1 MGKFKTWW
9 NKNKKVVGYVTV
21 LSAMAVGGAI
31 VYYKIEKNYGI
42 KCKKII
48 DSVKDDTRKALG
60 MVDLPK
66 PDIKGCYIHDFW
78 CENAE
83 PGSGLGVKAIIAVD
97 TAEADVGEVFRKL
110 AEAGNVD
117 TDLNGFWATVEWD
130 CND

>member
-1 MGKFKTWW
+1 MGKLKTWW
-9 NKNKKVVGYVTV
+9 KKNKKAVGYVTV
-21 LSAMAVGGAI
+21 LSLMAVGGVVA
-31 VYYKIEKNYGI
+31 YYHIQKHYWEEGQ
-42 KCKKII
+42 KII

-60 MVDLPK
+60 IVDLPK

-97 TAEADVGEVFRKL
+97 TAEADVNEVFSKL

-117 TDLNGFWATVEWD
+117 TELNGFWATIEWD

>member
-1 MGKFKTWW
+1 MGKLRTWW
-9 NKNKKVVGYVTV
+9 NKNKKAVGYVTV

-31 VYYKIEKNYGI
+31 AYYKIEKYYGI

-48 DSVKDDTRKALG
+48 DSVKEDTREVLG
-60 MVDLPK
+60 IVNLPK

-97 TAEADVGEVFRKL
+97 TAEADVNEVFRKL

>member
-1 MGKFKTWW
+1 MEKLKTWW
-9 NKNKKVVGYVTV
+9 KKNKKAVGYVTV
-21 LSAMAVGGAI
+21 LSFMAVGGA
-31 VYYKIEKNYGI
+31 VAYYHIQKHYWAEGQ
-42 KCKKII
+42 KII
-48 DSVKDDTRKALG
+48 DGVKDDIRKASG
-60 MVDLPK
+60 IVDLPK

-97 TAEADVGEVFRKL
+97 TAEADVNEVFSKL

-117 TDLNGFWATVEWD
+117 TELNGFWATIEWD

>member
-9 NKNKKVVGYVTV
+9 EKNKDTVIGVT
-21 LSAMAVGGAI
+21 LLTTMAVGGA
-31 VYYKIEKNYGI
+31 VAYVKVCKYYN
-42 KCKKII
+42 CKANKII
-48 DSVKDDTRKALG
+48 DSVKEDTRKALG
-60 MVDLPK
+60 MIDLPK
-66 PDIKGCYIHDFW
+66 PEIKGCYIHDFW

-83 PGSGLGVKAIIAVD
+83 PGSGMGVKAVIAVD

-117 TDLNGFWATVEWD
+117 TELNGFWATVEWD

>member
-1 MGKFKTWW
+1 MEKFKTWW
-9 NKNKKVVGYVTV
+9 KKNKKVVGYVTV
-21 LSAMAVGGAI
+21 LSLMAAGGA
-31 VYYKIEKNYGI
+31 VALYKIEKNAWIEGQ
-42 KCKKII
+42 KII

-83 PGSGLGVKAIIAVD
+83 PGTGMGVKAIFAVD
-97 TAEADVGEVFRKL
+97 TAKADVGEVFAKL

-117 TDLNGFWATVEWD
+117 TELNGFWATVEWD

>member
-1 MGKFKTWW
+1 MGKFRTWW

-31 VYYKIEKNYGI
+31 VYYKIDKAYSI
-42 KCKKII
+42 KAKEII
-48 DSVKDDTRKALG
+48 DSVKKDTRKACG
-60 MVDLPK
+60 IVDLPK

-78 CENAE
+78 CEDAE

-97 TAEADVGEVFRKL
+97 TAEADVNEVFKKL

>member
-1 MGKFKTWW
+1 MEKLKTWW
-9 NKNKKVVGYVTV
+9 KKNKKAVGYVTV
-21 LSAMAVGGAI
+21 LSLMAVGGA
-31 VYYKIEKNYGI
+31 VAYYHIQKHYWEEGQ
-42 KCKKII
+42 KII
-48 DSVKDDTRKALG
+48 DGVKDDIRKASG
-60 MVDLPK
+60 IVDLPK

-97 TAEADVGEVFRKL
+97 TAKADVNEVFSKL

-117 TDLNGFWATVEWD
+117 TELNGFWATIEWD